1 MPLLDAHLHLHHT
14 PLKDRA
20 EELLVLARAA
30 DVRLLVVC
38 GSRGGDW
45 EELARLAV
53 AHAEI
58 LPCFGLHPWRLGEL
72 ESGTFARL
80 ETLLREFPAGVGEIG
95 LDRGAEAS
103 KEIQFE
109 VFRRQWQLAVELRR
123 PAILHVYRAWD
134 WLAEVLSD
142 QPTATAGV
150 VFHGF
155 GASPEVLRAW
165 PSGPTWFSF
174 GTSLLDPKR
183 DRLREVAR
191 LVPADRLL
199 LETDAPYGFVV
210 GEAGPTGQRT
220 SQPADVVRVYEEMA
234 RLRGNPSEALEC
246 TIWENARR
254 LFAPLGHPA
263 FLRG

>member
-1 MPLLDAHLHLHHT
+1 MLDAHLHLHHA
-14 PLKDRA
+14 PLKERA
-20 EELLVLARAA
+20 DELLELARAA
-30 DVRLLVVC
+30 EVRLLVVC

-45 EELARLAV
+45 EDLAQLAT

-80 ETLLREFPAGVGEIG
+80 ETLLREFPAGVGEMG
-95 LDRGAEAS
+95 LDRGAEAT
-103 KEIQFE
+103 KELQFE
-109 VFRRQWQLAVELRR
+109 VFRRQWRLAVALRR

-142 QPTATAGV
+142 QPPATAGV

-155 GASPEVLRAW
+155 GASPEVLRTWQAG
-165 PSGPTWFSF
+165 STWFSF

-191 LVPADRLL
+191 LVPANQLL
-199 LETDAPYGFVV
+199 LETDAPYGFALSPADAA
-210 GEAGPTGQRT
+210 ENRT
-220 SQPADVVRVYEEMA
+220 SQPHDVVRVYEEMA
-234 RLRGNPSEALEC
+234 RLRGEAPEVLARSV
-246 TIWENARR
+246 WDNARR

-263 FLRG
+263 LLRG

>member
-1 MPLLDAHLHLHHT
+1 MPLLDAHLHLHHA

-20 EELLVLARAA
+20 DELLALARTA

-45 EELARLAV
+45 EDLARLAT

-80 ETLLREFPAGVGEIG
+80 EALLREYPAGVGEIG

-103 KEIQFE
+103 KELQLD
-109 VFRRQWQLAVELRR
+109 VFRRQWRLAVELGR

-134 WLAEVLSD
+134 WLAEVLRD
-142 QPTATAGV
+142 LPPATAGV
-150 VFHGF
+150 MFHGF
-155 GASPEVLRAW
+155 GASPEILQSWLA
-165 PSGPTWFSF
+165 GPTWFSF
-174 GTSLLDPKR
+174 DASVLDPKR
-183 DRLREVAR
+183 ERLREVAR

-199 LETDAPYGFVV
+199 LETDAPYGFALTPPDAV
-210 GEAGPTGQRT
+210 EKRY
-220 SQPADVVRVYEEMA
+220 SQPADVARVYEAMA
-234 RLRGNPSEALEC
+234 RLREDPLEVM
-246 TIWENARR
+246 TRSVWENARR

-263 FLRG
+263 FSRG

>member
-1 MPLLDAHLHLHHT
+1 MPLLDAHLHLHHA

-20 EELLVLARAA
+20 DALLALAQAA

-45 EELARLAV
+45 ADLAQLATV
-53 AHAEI
+53 HAEI

-80 ETLLREFPAGVGEIG
+80 ETLLREFPAGVGEMG

-103 KEIQFE
+103 KELQLD
-109 VFRRQWQLAVELRR
+109 VFRRQWRLAVELRR

-134 WLAEVLSD
+134 WLTEVLSD
-142 QPTATAGV
+142 LPPANAGV
-150 VFHGF
+150 MFHGF
-155 GASPEVLRAW
+155 GASPEVLRTW
-165 PSGPTWFSF
+165 LSGPTWFSF
-174 GTSLLDPKR
+174 GTSLLDSKR

-191 LVPADRLL
+191 LVPADRIL
-199 LETDAPYGFVV
+199 LETDAPYGFALASAD
-210 GEAGPTGQRT
+210 GAEKRT

-234 RLRGNPSEALEC
+234 RLRDSTSIALEC
-246 TIWENARR
+246 TVWENARR
-254 LFAPLGHPA
+254 LFAPVGHPA